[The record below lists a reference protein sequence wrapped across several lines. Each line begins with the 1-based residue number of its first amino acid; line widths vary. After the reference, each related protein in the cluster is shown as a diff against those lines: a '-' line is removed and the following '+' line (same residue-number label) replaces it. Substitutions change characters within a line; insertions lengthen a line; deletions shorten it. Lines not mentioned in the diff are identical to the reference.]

1 MYELLWLYG
10 PFMYENFWLMLF
22 VNIRRL
28 PNDVLNNYLRGL
40 YNILIRHFPEYA

>member
-10 PFMYENFWLMLF
+10 PFMYENFWLMLI

-28 PNDVLNNYLRGL
+28 PNDVLNNYFRNF